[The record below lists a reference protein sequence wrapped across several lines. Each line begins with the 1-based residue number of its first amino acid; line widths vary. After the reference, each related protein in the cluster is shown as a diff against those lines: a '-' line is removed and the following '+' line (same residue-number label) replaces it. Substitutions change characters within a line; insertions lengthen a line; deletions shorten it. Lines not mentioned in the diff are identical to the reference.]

1 LLVNEGGQ
9 LGFAHGAHFGGS
21 QLATFEHH
29 QGGDA
34 TDAQLAGDVAVF
46 VHVHLGDLQ
55 LAFVGGGYFVQDGGN
70 HFARTAPF
78 GPIVHQ
84 HGFVSLQNVCFEAG
98 IGDVFDQIAGHGLFP
113 LSIGDRATVGAL
125 WQKPSTPMKTLTIDV
140 VSDVVCPWC
149 YVGKRRLERALALL
163 AVQHPDVDPEVR
175 WHTFQLNPDMAPEGM
190 ARADYVR
197 NKFGD
202 EGSAIYERV
211 AGVGKEVGIP
221 FAFDRIVRQPN
232 TVVAHSL
239 IAVSE
244 PGMVQDAMVE
254 AFFKAY
260 FLDGL
265 DLTQASVLLDIA
277 ESAGMDR
284 AVAEQHLQNSA
295 LHSQTLDSDK
305 AAREMGITGVPFFI
319 FNRQVG
325 LSGAH
330 EAETLLQG
338 MVEAMNA
345 ATDD

>member
-1 LLVNEGGQ
+1 
-9 LGFAHGAHFGGS
+9 
-21 QLATFEHH
+21 
-29 QGGDA
+29 
-34 TDAQLAGDVAVF
+34 
-46 VHVHLGDLQ
+46 
-55 LAFVGGGYFVQDGGN
+55 
-70 HFARTAPF
+70 
-78 GPIVHQ
+78 
-84 HGFVSLQNVCFEAG
+84 
-98 IGDVFDQIAGHGLFP
+98 
-113 LSIGDRATVGAL
+113 
-125 WQKPSTPMKTLTIDV
+125 MKTLTIDV

-175 WHTFQLNPDMAPEGM
+175 WHTFQLNPDMTPEGM

-295 LHSQTLDSDK
+295 LHSQTIDSDK

-330 EAETLLQG
+330 ESETLLQG

-345 ATDD
+345 TATDD

>member
-1 LLVNEGGQ
+1 
-9 LGFAHGAHFGGS
+9 
-21 QLATFEHH
+21 
-29 QGGDA
+29 
-34 TDAQLAGDVAVF
+34 
-46 VHVHLGDLQ
+46 
-55 LAFVGGGYFVQDGGN
+55 
-70 HFARTAPF
+70 
-78 GPIVHQ
+78 
-84 HGFVSLQNVCFEAG
+84 
-98 IGDVFDQIAGHGLFP
+98 
-113 LSIGDRATVGAL
+113 
-125 WQKPSTPMKTLTIDV
+125 MKTLTIDV

-175 WHTFQLNPDMAPEGM
+175 WHTFQLNPDMTPEGM

-211 AGVGKEVGIP
+211 AGVGKEVGIS

-284 AVAEQHLQNSA
+284 MVAEQHLQNSA
-295 LHSQTLDSDK
+295 LHSQTIDSDK

-330 EAETLLQG
+330 ESETLLQG

-345 ATDD
+345 TATDD